1 MELFKIIE
9 NVATELLKLAVTK
22 LPDSI
27 EKALLKALEEVQS
40 DVAKTQ
46 LQTIVENFTAAKT
59 SLLPMCQD
67 TGVVSFF
74 VKVGEQFPIIA
85 ELTEILRNATIKATQ
100 SVPLRPNAVDLFK
113 GNTGNNVADYI
124 PWIYWEIVPN
134 NNVLELIAFPKGGG
148 STNISKLG
156 LLKPG
161 EGLKGIKK
169 FIVDSVVDAGA
180 KGCPPYFLGIGIGG
194 GEDIAMNLA
203 KKSLLRPVGE
213 HSKIQKIAELEKE
226 LLEALNELRIG
237 VMGLGEGPTVLSVH
251 IEVAGRHPASLPIGI
266 VFSCWADRHAGARID
281 SEGNITYLSF

>member
-100 SVPLRPNAVDLFK
+100 SVPLRPTPLIFSR
-113 GNTGNNVADYI
+113 
-124 PWIYWEIVPN
+124 EIQA
-134 NNVLELIAFPKGGG
+134 I
-148 STNISKLG
+148 
-156 LLKPG
+156 
-161 EGLKGIKK
+161 
-169 FIVDSVVDAGA
+169 
-180 KGCPPYFLGIGIGG
+180 
-194 GEDIAMNLA
+194 M
-203 KKSLLRPVGE
+203 
-213 HSKIQKIAELEKE
+213 
-226 LLEALNELRIG
+226 
-237 VMGLGEGPTVLSVH
+237 
-251 IEVAGRHPASLPIGI
+251 
-266 VFSCWADRHAGARID
+266 
-281 SEGNITYLSF
+281 